1 LKSVLNTSTR
11 QEFRLG
17 GHVFSKRGIGVK
29 NRAGWLK
36 ALKKEHIVLLLVNL
50 ALIAL
55 FGSLFLR
62 MRNYE
67 FVIYVGVI
75 IFFLC
80 LVGIRID
87 KVDYTIASLVGLT
100 IWSAMHL
107 AGGGITIG
115 EGRLYDVM
123 LIQISETFPIWRYDQ
138 LVHIWGFGAA
148 TLVAFC
154 LLKPSLKDPRKN
166 PVAVG
171 IILVMA
177 GLGMGALNEIV
188 EFIVS
193 SIIPRSGVGGYINT
207 ALDLCADLI
216 GAILALF
223 YIRWRYLGDRK
234 TQ

>member
-1 LKSVLNTSTR
+1 LKSALNTSTR

-17 GHVFSKRGIGVK
+17 GTAFSKRGIGVK
-29 NRAGWLK
+29 KRAGWLK

-50 ALIAL
+50 ALIAV

-62 MRNYE
+62 MQNYE

-80 LVGIRID
+80 LVGISIN
-87 KVDYTIASLVGLT
+87 KIDYTLASLVGLT
-100 IWSAMHL
+100 IWSALHL
-107 AGGGITIG
+107 AGG
-115 EGRLYDVM
+115 
-123 LIQISETFPIWRYDQ
+123 
-138 LVHIWGFGAA
+138 
-148 TLVAFC
+148 
-154 LLKPSLKDPRKN
+154 
-166 PVAVG
+166 G

-193 SIIPRSGVGGYINT
+193 SLVPRSGVGGYINT
-207 ALDLCADLI
+207 ALDLCADLV
-216 GAILALF
+216 GALLGLL

-234 TQ
+234 TR